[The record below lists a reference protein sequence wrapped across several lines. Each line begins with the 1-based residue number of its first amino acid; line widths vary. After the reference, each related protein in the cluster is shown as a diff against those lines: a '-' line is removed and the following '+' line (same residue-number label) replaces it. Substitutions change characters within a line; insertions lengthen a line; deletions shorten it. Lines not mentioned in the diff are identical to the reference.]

1 MDFDT
6 DDVCLALAMQRRL
19 SIRKQLGYLHVFYL
33 ALASRIETHCH
44 CYAVAQSPIV
54 RHGNTVVNYLLRLP
68 MPD

>member
-1 MDFDT
+1 MM
-6 DDVCLALAMQRRL
+6 LASPSDAATFVDQKATGLPAR
-19 SIRKQLGYLHVFYL
+19 FYL